1 MQLKTGG
8 TQKKILPAVFYG
20 CEGLSLTLRAEA
32 RLKVFH
38 NFVSLSNTLH
48 ISNTGG
54 WHLQCAW
61 KK

>member
-1 MQLKTGG
+1 MQVLPENNAVENWRNT
-8 TQKKILPAVFYG
+8 KKILPAVFYG

-48 ISNTGG
+48 I
-54 WHLQCAW
+54 
-61 KK
+61 